1 MVFEKVITD
10 HQNLLTSRSSN
21 TKRKEKQDISNIN
34 VLFTFLVVIVISF
47 GKIQFGIMI
56 SGWNKATEP
65 YGDEHSWKDQTLH
78 PDNGFKDR
86 YYTFMQTAIQ
96 SVTNLGGMIGA
107 LYTGK
112 LRSKGR
118 WNVIMGIN
126 SLLITSCLVCLIP
139 NDTVLIIGRFFYG
152 IACGAFTFICP
163 KYIAEFAPL
172 EIRGTLGGLTEVF
185 VTVGAM
191 IPFLLGPLY
200 TPLAD

>member
-1 MVFEKVITD
+1 
-10 HQNLLTSRSSN
+10 
-21 TKRKEKQDISNIN
+21 
-34 VLFTFLVVIVISF
+34 
-47 GKIQFGIMI
+47 
-56 SGWNKATEP
+56 
-65 YGDEHSWKDQTLH
+65 
-78 PDNGFKDR
+78 
-86 YYTFMQTAIQ
+86 MQTAIQ

-112 LRSKGR
+112 LRRKGR
-118 WNVIMGIN
+118 WNVIIGIN
-126 SLLITSCLVCLIP
+126 ILLITSCLVCLIP

-200 TPLAD
+200 TPLADVTETNPSPMTAYGFWLLLFLVPVGISIIQVLILLFIFNFDTPPELF